1 MNGEPDLL
9 IGGKWRHASDGGTRE
24 IVNPADGSVAA
35 VVDEAT
41 PEDARDAVAA
51 ARKAFD
57 DGRWPTTSVADRAA
71 VLDRIADLLQRD
83 KESLAELETRDT
95 GKTLAESRID
105 IDDVTSVFRYYSKL
119 VGVDGGDAGR
129 IVDVG
134 DPAVISRVVREPIGV
149 CVLIAPWN
157 YPLLQMSWKIA
168 PALAAGCTMVAKPS
182 EVTPL
187 TTIAF
192 AHLCQ
197 EAGVP
202 DSVLNL
208 VQGSG
213 ATLGSALTDTPDVD
227 FISFTGGVATGKA
240 ISKVA
245 AELGGKNPH
254 IVFADVADSG
264 DWDAAVDHVLT
275 GVFLHSGQ
283 VCSAGTRLII

>member
-57 DGRWPTTSVADRAA
+57 DGRWPTPSVADRAA

-149 CVLIAPWN
+149 C
-157 YPLLQMSWKIA
+157 
-168 PALAAGCTMVAKPS
+168 
-182 EVTPL
+182 
-187 TTIAF
+187 
-192 AHLCQ
+192 
-197 EAGVP
+197 
-202 DSVLNL
+202 
-208 VQGSG
+208 
-213 ATLGSALTDTPDVD
+213 
-227 FISFTGGVATGKA
+227 
-240 ISKVA
+240 
-245 AELGGKNPH
+245 
-254 IVFADVADSG
+254 
-264 DWDAAVDHVLT
+264 
-275 GVFLHSGQ
+275 
-283 VCSAGTRLII
+283 